1 MLSAMSG
8 IAFILTAAVVILV
21 GQPPADPAVPT
32 APAADAPPPARPSA
46 TPPTRY
52 GLGPDGQWAVDRA
65 PEPGSDEAVI
75 ARARKAIAEDRPSD
89 ARTALD
95 AFIDRHEKTS
105 NVWLPQAYLYRGDA
119 TSAIG
124 NEFNALYDYE
134 TVVRSFPQAPEYA
147 LAIERELEIA
157 VRYVNGLDRKFLG
170 VRFVDASEIGTEL
183 LIRVQERLPGSRLAE
198 RAGIELADYYYRDR
212 DMALASE
219 AYDLFLQN
227 YPRSEYRMRAMQRR
241 IYASIARYKGP
252 RYDSKPLADAQ
263 VLIRR
268 FMVQYPAQAQQTG
281 LDEALLV
288 RVDESGAQSLLQT
301 ADWYLG
307 KGNAVSA
314 RYTLLRLIARHPQT
328 NAAARAMD
336 ICTARGW
343 LKPAEKPAAPDAPT
357 DSPATPASETPAT
370 GTTP

>member
-1 MLSAMSG
+1 MTGTVFILSAA
-8 IAFILTAAVVILV
+8 AFLLA
-21 GQPPADPAVPT
+21 QPPAEPVPAGEP
-32 APAADAPPPARPSA
+32 APPPARSTTAPA
-46 TPPTRY
+46 TRY
-52 GLGPDGQWAVDRA
+52 GLGPDGQWVVDRA
-65 PEPGSDEAVI
+65 PEPGSDEAII
-75 ARARKAIAEDRPSD
+75 ARARKALAEDRPSD
-89 ARTALD
+89 ARSALD

-119 TSAIG
+119 ISALG

-134 TVVRSFPQAPEYA
+134 TIARSFPQAPEYA

-252 RYDSKPLADAQ
+252 RYDGKPLADAQ

-301 ADWYLG
+301 ADWYLSRSD
-307 KGNAVSA
+307 APSA
-314 RYTLLRLIARHPQT
+314 RYTLRRLIARHPQT

-336 ICTARGW
+336 LCAARGW
-343 LKPAEKPAAPDAPT
+343 MDRPAPAAQPDDALAEPAP
-357 DSPATPASETPAT
+357 PASESPSGGA
-370 GTTP
+370 PP

>member
-1 MLSAMSG
+1 MLRVMASVAIIVAMAG
-8 IAFILTAAVVILV
+8 TMLM
-21 GQPPADPAVPT
+21 GQPPAEAPLGAGPG
-32 APAADAPPPARPSA
+32 AEQPAATPARGGT
-46 TPPTRY
+46 TPGTRY
-52 GLGPDGQWAVDRA
+52 GLGPDGQWQVDRV
-65 PEPGSDEAVI
+65 PEPGSDEAVL
-75 ARARKAIAEDRPSD
+75 ARARKALAEDRPGEAKSI
-89 ARTALD
+89 LD
-95 AFIDRHEKTS
+95 GFIDRHEKTS
-105 NVWLPQAYLYRGDA
+105 NPWLPQAYLYRGDA
-119 TSAIG
+119 VSALG
-124 NEFNALYDYE
+124 NEFTALYDYE
-134 TVVRSFPQAPEYA
+134 AVARFPQAPEYA

-252 RYDSKPLADAQ
+252 RYDGKPLADAQ

-288 RVDESGAQSLLQT
+288 RVDESGAQNMLQT

-307 KGNAVSA
+307 RGDTVSA
-314 RYTLLRLIARHPQT
+314 RYTLRRLIARHPQT

-336 ICTARGW
+336 LCAARGW
-343 LKPAEKPAAPDAPT
+343 LERPREAPAPDGEGAAEPAAEPPDGG
-357 DSPATPASETPAT
+357 ATP
-370 GTTP
+370 